1 MTGTV
6 QRVGQAIALV
16 GVAALLGLLVWKVAF
31 GSEDGAA
38 DELARGFVETV
49 RESGHPRLIVGGLA
63 ALVGLIV
70 LLTYLGVELPR
81 EGG

>member
-1 MTGTV
+1 VEPFAAAASGWERLIVMAPLIV
-6 QRVGQAIALV
+6 IAV
-16 GVAALLGLLVWKVAF
+16 GVV
-31 GSEDGAA
+31 GAVFIL
-38 DELARGFVETV
+38 LARGLVETV

>member
-1 MTGTV
+1 MRIVV
-6 QRVGQAIALV
+6 QPFVATAAPWERLIVMAPLIVVAV
-16 GVAALLGLLVWKVAF
+16 GVVAAVLILLG
-31 GSEDGAA
+31 
-38 DELARGFVETV
+38 RGLVETV

>member
-1 MTGTV
+1 VEPFVAAAAGWE
-6 QRVGQAIALV
+6 RVIVMAPLIVIAV
-16 GVAALLGLLVWKVAF
+16 GVVGAVLILLG
-31 GSEDGAA
+31 
-38 DELARGFVETV
+38 RGFVQTV

>member
-1 MTGTV
+1 V
-6 QRVGQAIALV
+6 QPFVADAAPWERVIVMAPLIVVAV
-16 GVAALLGLLVWKVAF
+16 GVVAAVFILLGR
-31 GSEDGAA
+31 G
-38 DELARGFVETV
+38 LAETV

>member
-1 MTGTV
+1 V
-6 QRVGQAIALV
+6 EPF
-16 GVAALLGLLVWKVAF
+16 VAAAAGWERVIVLTPLIVIAIGVVAAVLILLG
-31 GSEDGAA
+31 
-38 DELARGFVETV
+38 RGFVQTV

-63 ALVGLIV
+63 ALVGLIF